1 MARRWTR
8 QPGAFTEVCESR
20 VTWAGGRLENGT
32 PTWTWSLGY
41 GDWRPRV
48 AREQRR
54 LGPRWTSVVS
64 HLAGALVQLAAELTA
79 GSRGGRCFLPEPP
92 PAEARRHPVT
102 ATLCVHRWTRLK
114 CLRTTTGSEAR
125 CHWREWV
132 HRAARPTA
140 SLRKYTLV
148 MSSLCLRGKTNSHA
162 VRGQV
167 SV

>member
-1 MARRWTR
+1 MNAAARSFYGSVWKQSHMSRR
-8 QPGAFTEVCESR
+8 PLKKRYPDMDLESR
-20 VTWAGGRLENGT
+20 IRWLTSTGSTGT
-32 PTWTWSLGY
+32 AAS
-41 GDWRPRV
+41 
-48 AREQRR
+48 RR

-79 GSRGGRCFLPEPP
+79 GSRGGWCFLPEPP

-132 HRAARPTA
+132 NRAARPTA

-148 MSSLCLRGKTNSHA
+148 MSSLCLRGKTNSLA
-162 VRGQV
+162 VRSQV
-167 SV
+167 TV